1 MEPPLTTIYD
11 APPAPEAIVRQ
22 SWVGELVVSLGR
34 WWSVFQAWRFER
46 AAINQLS
53 SLSDRQLKDI
63 GLDRS
68 EIMGAVRNQVT
79 RGHTPSRYYR
89 VISH

>member
-1 MEPPLTTIYD
+1 MRTISG
-11 APPAPEAIVRQ
+11 APPAPQAMARQ
-22 SWVGELVVSLGR
+22 SWVSELVVSLER
-34 WWSVFQAWRFER
+34 CWSGFQARRFER

-68 EIMGAVRNQVT
+68 EIIGAVNGRMA
-79 RGHTPSRYYR
+79 RER
-89 VISH
+89 VFCGYC